1 MEFEFL
7 PKLPSSNLDD
17 RTFAD
22 LVDECMLRIP
32 RYCPEWTDHNLSDP
46 GITLIEL
53 FAWLTDQMLLRF
65 NQVPRKNY
73 VAFLE
78 LLGIRLQPPKPAQ
91 TDLTF
96 YLASDLSEAYTIPEG
111 IEVATVRTEQ
121 QPAIAFS
128 TDQDLVIG
136 TPRIKHLL
144 TAETAEISP
153 QRLSDPIV
161 HHWNCPAYEE
171 WNGPQQYLFNE
182 RPEVG
187 NCFYLVFDAESCIE
201 GNVLAI
207 SFKGVAG
214 TPTGIDPNHPPRHWE
229 AWDGKAWRS
238 VLLQEADDATRGF
251 SFHGLTQAN
260 RHQTC
265 KADVILHL
273 PKSWESTTFTTYHGR
288 WLRCVL
294 SEPSGEQPSYTH
306 SPWITGLSARSIGG
320 TVSASQCKVV
330 INERLG
336 ISNGKPGQ
344 TFQLQGIP
352 VLERN
357 ENEYILVEP
366 LNGLA
371 QRWQE
376 VSDFASS
383 KPHSRHYRIDSL
395 TGSVQFGP
403 LIREPNSLRYQ
414 TQARARIQQFN
425 HRNLPDVENCDFTAN
440 ATMDRESNGEDNA
453 VRDRAEGLEH
463 QYGAIPPVGAEI
475 RMVRYRTGGGRQGN
489 VQAHT
494 LQFLQSAVPFVE
506 RVTNHQ
512 AARSGAD
519 AESLDQA
526 VLRVPQ
532 FLRTR
537 DRAVTVED
545 FEVLTQQAG
554 AVARVRCLMPP
565 ESGSAGTVQL
575 LVVPQVN
582 VDENEGLN
590 PSLLELTPRLRQQ
603 ILNYLDERRLLGI
616 QVRLAEPTY
625 VGVSVQLQV
634 GLEPVYNHPQAQQ
647 AILAQIRTGLY
658 RFLNPITGGIDG
670 EGWVF
675 GRPLYPSDIVALL
688 QKIPGIRFIGPIVL
702 HAFHKQANG
711 WERSPSLA
719 ASPTSFV
726 DPGTLGLI
734 CSWADPQLRT
744 GHVISLVNDQES
756 FR

>member
-7 PKLPSSNLDD
+7 SKLPSSNLDD

-46 GITLIEL
+46 GVTLIEL

-91 TDLTF
+91 TDLAF
-96 YLASDLSEAYTIPEG
+96 YLTSDLSETYTIPEG
-111 IEVATVRTEQ
+111 TEVATVRTEQ
-121 QPAIAFS
+121 QPAIVFS

-136 TPRIKHLL
+136 TARIKHLL
-144 TAETAEISP
+144 TAETAEIAP

-161 HHWNCPAYEE
+161 HGWNRPADKE
-171 WNGPQQYLFNE
+171 WSGPQQYLFNE

-187 NCFYLVFDAESCIE
+187 NCFYLVFDANCSIA

-207 SFKGVAG
+207 SFKGTAA
-214 TPTGIDPNHPPRHWE
+214 TPTGIDPNHPPRRWE
-229 AWDGKAWRS
+229 AWDGQAWRS
-238 VLLQEADDATRGF
+238 VLLQEADDATKGF
-251 SFHGLTQAN
+251 SFHDLPQADQARN
-260 RHQTC
+260 QTC

-273 PKSWESTTFTTYHGR
+273 PKFWQPTTFITYHGR

-294 SEPSGEQPSYTH
+294 SQPSDQQQGYTH

-320 TVSASQCKVV
+320 TVAASQSKVV
-330 INERLG
+330 MNERLG

-344 TFQLQGIP
+344 TFQFQAVPI
-352 VLERN
+352 LERN
-357 ENEYILVEP
+357 QNEYILIEP
-366 LNGLA
+366 PNGLA

-376 VSDFASS
+376 VPDFADS
-383 KPHSRHYRIDSL
+383 KPQSRHYRIDSL
-395 TGSVQFGP
+395 AGTVQFGP

-414 TQARARIQQFN
+414 TQARARIQQ
-425 HRNLPDVENCDFTAN
+425 LDLKN
-440 ATMDRESNGEDNA
+440 ASVTVNNNVVINTVDHPYHHDGIQ
-453 VRDRAEGLEH
+453 DRAEGLEH
-463 QYGAIPPVGAEI
+463 QYGAIPPVGSEI

-494 LQFLQSAVPFVE
+494 LQFLQTAVPFVE

-512 AARSGAD
+512 AARNGTD

-545 FEVLTQQAG
+545 FESLTQQAG

-565 ESGSAGTVQL
+565 ESGSAGTVRL
-575 LVVPQVN
+575 LVVPQVD
-582 VDENEGLN
+582 VDVSAGIDPSQFELN
-590 PSLLELTPRLRQQ
+590 PPLQQQ
-603 ILNYLDERRLLGI
+603 ILHYLDERRLLGV
-616 QVRLAEPTY
+616 QVQLAEPTY

-634 GLEPVYNHPQAQQ
+634 GLEPVYSHPQAQQ
-647 AILAQIRTGLY
+647 SIVSQIRAALY
-658 RFLNPITGGIDG
+658 RFLNPITGGS
-670 EGWVF
+670 EGKGWAF

-688 QKIPGIRFIGPIVL
+688 QKISGLRFIGPIVL
-702 HAFHKQANG
+702 HAFHKQSNG

-719 ASPTSFV
+719 SSPTSFI
-726 DPGTLGLI
+726 DPGALGLI
-734 CSWADPQLRT
+734 CSWSDPQLRI
-744 GHVISLVNDQES
+744 GHAISLINEQES
-756 FR
+756 Y